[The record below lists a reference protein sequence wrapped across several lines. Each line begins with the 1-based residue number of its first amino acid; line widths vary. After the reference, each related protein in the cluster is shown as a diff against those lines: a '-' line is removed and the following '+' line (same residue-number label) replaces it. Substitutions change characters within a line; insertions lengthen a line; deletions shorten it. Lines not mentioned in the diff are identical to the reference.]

1 MPAVAIQAFSFV
13 IVALAAF
20 AIYRIVNGGSADHAS
35 LTRLER
41 AEKRLES
48 AAFVAQSL
56 FLVSVLIKFAIRLE
70 WLGPDFKPVLFAI
83 IIPFLVSVAIYLKA
97 RFDVMRASMAKS

>member
-1 MPAVAIQAFSFV
+1 MPAVAIQVLSFAA
-13 IVALAAF
+13 VALSAF
-20 AIYRIVNGGSADHAS
+20 AIYRVVNGGSAENAS
-35 LTRLER
+35 LTPLER

-56 FLVSVLIKFAIRLE
+56 FLISVLIKFAIRIE
-70 WLGPDFKPVLFAI
+70 WLGPDFKTVLLAI
-83 IIPFLVSVAIYLKA
+83 IVPFLVSVAIYLKA